1 MKYEFQVGDLVR
13 IREDIPYRSYSV
25 NGVFC
30 NDDMWN
36 HRGQT
41 ATIKEI
47 RGGHDSA
54 FLKDPGTPF
63 SGEWVWDL
71 ATLEP
76 ADISI
81 PVDVSSLL

>member
-41 ATIKEI
+41 ATIKVI
-47 RGGHDSA
+47 RDGHDSA
-54 FLKDPGTPF
+54 FLKDPETPF
-63 SGEWVWDL
+63 SDNWVWDL

-76 ADISI
+76 AGISI
-81 PVDVSSLL
+81 LVDASSLL